1 MEQFLELRLEPLWES
16 SSEQYTSSFS
26 SSTGAILLGR
36 GGCEPPQPKWKL
48 DFSLA
53 SRRHCWF
60 QHAETSQEIVVVDVS
75 RGGTFI
81 NGSAVSR
88 SKGTT
93 LADGDILSLLT
104 PVGHETAINSTIR
117 AWKAHIKPSQ
127 LTPAVTSTAPVA
139 PDTVVPTAPAQPAQ
153 PPQPAPAR
161 PLVSFQVARPKM
173 ASVGGTSGYAAA
185 QEARDFL
192 ERIGRT
198 VEEVE
203 EVPGGSRSAVEPEPE
218 EGPRHGGLSE
228 KATGGE
234 EPEEEAHSD
243 QQVIETAQW
252 LSQLQLTEPQ
262 PLATEAKVEGPKE
275 QYSSQ
280 YAIIDTNQML
290 DHLDA
295 VNSLLE
301 HVVGV
306 NVIVPIV
313 VLHELDTISRRGA
326 GAVAAVDA
334 TKAAAAR
341 CARSF
346 LQRFLTGQRCSS
358 GRERSSISLQEM
370 MESCQLKLVE
380 FGQTM
385 MTRS

>member
-1 MEQFLELRLEPLWES
+1 M
-16 SSEQYTSSFS
+16 
-26 SSTGAILLGR
+26 LGR

-153 PPQPAPAR
+153 PPQPPQPAPAR

-243 QQVIETAQW
+243 QQAG
-252 LSQLQLTEPQ
+252 LQVTPSH
-262 PLATEAKVEGPKE
+262 P
-275 QYSSQ
+275 
-280 YAIIDTNQML
+280 
-290 DHLDA
+290 HL
-295 VNSLLE
+295 
-301 HVVGV
+301 
-306 NVIVPIV
+306 
-313 VLHELDTISRRGA
+313 
-326 GAVAAVDA
+326 
-334 TKAAAAR
+334 
-341 CARSF
+341 F
-346 LQRFLTGQRCSS
+346 
-358 GRERSSISLQEM
+358 
-370 MESCQLKLVE
+370 
-380 FGQTM
+380 
-385 MTRS
+385 